1 MVQTLLTVAGT
12 VLSLVGIACAV
23 VAYRGT
29 WQEHG
34 DGPLYP
40 WIAAWPARIRLRV
53 RRILGRS
60 RDVVLG
66 AGVAVAAV
74 ASASGRMT
82 VTGPAIPPDTNLDSK
97 VELLIRRVENIER
110 EVADD
115 RSHQAREVMAL
126 REAIDKTSL
135 HAAQMAA
142 EIEARA
148 RSMVLDSIRLQLF
161 GLGLVGAGTVLLSLA
176 GFVA

>member
-1 MVQTLLTVAGT
+1 MVQTLLTAAGT

-23 VAYRGT
+23 VAYQGT

-40 WIAAWPARIRLRV
+40 RIASWLARARFRV
-53 RRILGRS
+53 RRIFGRS
-60 RDVVLG
+60 PGVVVGVG
-66 AGVAVAAV
+66 AAVAAA

-82 VTGPAIPPDTNLDSK
+82 VTGPAIPSDADLDRK

-110 EVADD
+110 EAADD

-126 REAIDKTSL
+126 REEIDKTSSN
-135 HAAQMAA
+135 AAQMAA
-142 EIEARA
+142 EIDAKA
-148 RSMVLDSIRLQLF
+148 KFMVLGSIRLQLF

-176 GFVA
+176 GFMA